1 MTQGGGIGAAGKEGF
16 AVNTTAKEFRDFI
29 LRGNVVDLAVGVIIG
44 GAFGGIVTA
53 LVKDIITPF
62 IGMFGKM
69 DLSNLNTTINGAKFG
84 FGDFLNV
91 VISFVIIAFVVF
103 FFIVKPVNHLMSLR
117 KTETP
122 VGPDHAGMPSV
133 PEQHPRS
140 RRAAVPSARPK
151 SARCKNW
158 NPPRLPQRE
167 AGRVPIC
174 ADLC

>member
-1 MTQGGGIGAAGKEGF
+1 M
-16 AVNTTAKEFRDFI
+16 NTTAKEFRDFI

-62 IGMFGKM
+62 IGMFGKV
-69 DLSNLNTTINGAKFG
+69 DLSNLNATINGAKFG

-91 VISFVIIAFVVF
+91 VVSFLIIAFVVF

-122 VGPDHAGMPSV
+122 VDPTTRECPQCLSSIPVKA
-133 PEQHPRS
+133 S
-140 RRAAVPSARPK
+140 R
-151 SARCKNW
+151 
-158 NPPRLPQRE
+158 
-167 AGRVPIC
+167 C
-174 ADLC
+174 AFCTSEVGVA